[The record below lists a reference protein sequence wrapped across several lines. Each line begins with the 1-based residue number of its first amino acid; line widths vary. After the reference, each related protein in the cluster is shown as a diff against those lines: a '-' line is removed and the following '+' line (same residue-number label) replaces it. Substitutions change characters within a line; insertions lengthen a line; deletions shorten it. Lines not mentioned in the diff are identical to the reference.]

1 MIIHIVSRS
10 DEPLSIA
17 LDNDDGHSML
27 AKKSKPILEIVTKI
41 STQFV
46 RNTAR
51 GPHPPPP
58 PAHYDAHGF
67 PMGFQPSEDN
77 SDFNLTK
84 VEQTTMVINSAY
96 LINALKAVVGYYPGF
111 SFIGSSVQINAP
123 YQVLVHNRAA
133 LARYKVSQPE
143 THDEGY
149 AFTTARH
156 IDVLLSFL
164 EKTLGKQIREEE
176 ERYSSSTPKATFD
189 KLWLLLKPGTVVYAE
204 SDQNWTPFVISS
216 VCFTI
221 LSEVNRPK
229 AYSVNCWNISY
240 SGNRFSRVMQNF
252 MIEPFSGE
260 EAIKNLRVIPARF
273 FKGQNHDMSPP
284 DLSAKQIEL
293 GKFAWELAKRPVSAI
308 ICVSPDLR
316 VADLKCLDLHV
327 IRRRTCPEGSRR

>member
-1 MIIHIVSRS
+1 
-10 DEPLSIA
+10 
-17 LDNDDGHSML
+17 ML
-27 AKKSKPILEIVTKI
+27 AKKNKPILEIVTKI

-67 PMGFQPSEDN
+67 PMVFQPSEDN
-77 SDFNLTK
+77 SDFSLTK

-111 SFIGSSVQINAP
+111 SFIGSSVHINAP

-164 EKTLGKQIREEE
+164 EKTLGEQIREEE

-221 LSEVNRPK
+221 PSEVNRPK

-284 DLSAKQIEL
+284 DVSAKQIEL

-308 ICVSPDLR
+308 VCVSPDLR
-316 VADLKCLDLHV
+316 VAELKYLDLHV